1 MALLLLFSTMSFSM
15 GMHFCGDHLV
25 DFSLFEKA
33 DGCGMM
39 PAASSTSTDCAMIDM
54 DMECCSDVQILIE
67 GQEDFKIS
75 FDQLTFGQQF
85 FLTSLVYS
93 YVNLYEG
100 SQSSSP
106 GYREYTPPPLIWD
119 VQVLHQTFL
128 I

>member
-100 SQSSSP
+100 SQRSSP